1 MRVHSVE
8 AIAIEIPLTKNFGGS
23 TYAVRKRCTVITR
36 MRTDAGLVS
45 EVYNGDNREHGREI
59 VRLIHEELA
68 PRVTGLN
75 IFEGERIWE
84 TLFALTHATRARK
97 TLVEAIACVDCALWD
112 LRGKARGESVSALL
126 GGSRASLPIISIGG
140 YYMDGKTHADIG
152 REMEAYRQAGMAGC
166 KFKVG
171 GLTPEEDAK
180 RVEVARKAAGSEF
193 ILAVDANRGWSVEDA
208 ERFAHLVEP
217 LDLRWFEEPCH
228 WYDDVGMMA
237 RVRRA
242 TRIPITA
249 GQSELTHHRVRRLV
263 EPRAVDLGNF
273 GAADGR
279 GAPALEL
286 ARTGADLVVAEL
298 DRAGA
303 ERTAAEVKGLGRR
316 VSVVPTDVTRR
327 TDLAAMTERT
337 RAEFGR
343 IDILVNNAGI
353 YRAAAPLDVTEAHWD
368 AVMNVNAKAVF
379 FACQAVLPLM
389 IAQKRGSIVSVA
401 SMAGKIGN
409 RNNLPYNAS
418 KAAVISITKS
428 LALAHAKDGVRVNCV
443 CPGFVETDMWTVVA
457 REQGAL
463 MGLAPE
469 EFTRQRA
476 AQVPLGRMERPD
488 DVANVI
494 GFLASGKSG
503 YMTGQALSVDGG
515 LVMH

>member
-68 PRVTGLN
+68 PRVTGLS

-84 TLFALTHATRARK
+84 TLFALTHATRERK

-217 LDLRWFEEPCH
+217 LVAAVAHGTYVECFADPERDPVWQAMWANRPPIKDGIMQVAQDPGFGLILDE
-228 WYDDVGMMA
+228 GL
-237 RVRRA
+237 VRRY
-242 TRIPITA
+242 
-249 GQSELTHHRVRRLV
+249 RV
-263 EPRAVDLGNF
+263 D
-273 GAADGR
+273 
-279 GAPALEL
+279 
-286 ARTGADLVVAEL
+286 
-298 DRAGA
+298 
-303 ERTAAEVKGLGRR
+303 
-316 VSVVPTDVTRR
+316 
-327 TDLAAMTERT
+327 
-337 RAEFGR
+337 
-343 IDILVNNAGI
+343 
-353 YRAAAPLDVTEAHWD
+353 
-368 AVMNVNAKAVF
+368 
-379 FACQAVLPLM
+379 
-389 IAQKRGSIVSVA
+389 
-401 SMAGKIGN
+401 
-409 RNNLPYNAS
+409 
-418 KAAVISITKS
+418 
-428 LALAHAKDGVRVNCV
+428 
-443 CPGFVETDMWTVVA
+443 
-457 REQGAL
+457 
-463 MGLAPE
+463 
-469 EFTRQRA
+469 
-476 AQVPLGRMERPD
+476 
-488 DVANVI
+488 
-494 GFLASGKSG
+494 
-503 YMTGQALSVDGG
+503 
-515 LVMH
+515 